1 MVEIKNQTDAELV
14 RIVNQAQAELV
25 ARSKKRIQE
34 LREQEARLLKSA
46 GIGSTAEPKAAKK
59 GRKLNAAV
67 GV

>member
-34 LREQEARLLKSA
+34 LREQESRLLKSA
-46 GIGSTAEPKAAKK
+46 GIGSTAEPKAVKK
-59 GRKLNAAV
+59 GKKTSVAAAA
-67 GV
+67 

>member
-34 LREQEARLLKSA
+34 LREQESRLLKSA
-46 GIGSTAEPKAAKK
+46 GIGSTAEPKATKK
-59 GRKLNAAV
+59 GRKVNAAAA
-67 GV
+67 